1 MKPKKLIAISA
12 IVLTPFIVSY
22 FILLKFDMLNMFYPL
37 VSLAL
42 SDSINP
48 CTFVIYT
55 MFLVAL
61 SVKEMGDSRKIY
73 LVGLTFILAI
83 YISYFLLGV
92 GLTFFSKV
100 IPVWVAGVLAI
111 CFGGYTII
119 TGLLE
124 KSRVDKS
131 SARKAIFSSECTV
144 VGALTLGFVI
154 SFTLLPCSAGS
165 YMVYAI
171 LISRLNITLAL
182 ILLLAYN
189 FIFVLPLLLILF
201 IMGGLNEVTSVSRF
215 FVRHGRVVSVIA
227 GTILVALGIYIL
239 LAGKF

>member
-1 MKPKKLIAISA
+1 MKLKKVLAILA
-12 IVLTPFIVSY
+12 IVLSPFLVSIL
-22 FILLKFDMLNMFYPL
+22 ILLHLNMLNMFYPL
-37 VSLAL
+37 ISLAL

-61 SVKEMGDSRKIY
+61 SVKEMGDTRKIY
-73 LVGLTFILAI
+73 PVGLTFILAI

-144 VGALTLGFVI
+144 IGAFTLGFVI

-171 LISRLNITLAL
+171 LISRLSLTLTI

-189 FIFVLPLLLILF
+189 LIFVLPLLIILLL
-201 IMGGLNEVTSVSRF
+201 MGGLNEATGVSRF
-215 FVRHGRVVSVIA
+215 FVKHGRVISVIA
-227 GTILVALGIYIL
+227 GTILVALGFYIL
-239 LAGKF
+239 FVRKF